1 MKLPLIP
8 QDKANH
14 AIYGALVYFILQFA
28 LSPVFALLGVAFFAA
43 TKEIYDFV
51 SKSGTP
57 ESLDFLVTISGAL
70 PLFLIEFLLPC

>member
-14 AIYGALVYFILQFA
+14 VIYGAMIYYLLQFVV
-28 LSPVFALLGVAFFAA
+28 SPMFALLGVALVAA
-43 TKEIYDFV
+43 AKEIYDVV

-57 ESLDFLVTISGAL
+57 ESLDFLVTIAGAL
-70 PLFLIEFLLPC
+70 PLFLIEFLPC